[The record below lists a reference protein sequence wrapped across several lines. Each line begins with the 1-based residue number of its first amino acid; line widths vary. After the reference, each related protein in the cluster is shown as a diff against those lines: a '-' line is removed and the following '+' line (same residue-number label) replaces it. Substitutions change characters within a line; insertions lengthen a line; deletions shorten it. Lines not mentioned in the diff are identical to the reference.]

1 MIVLQLKLSKFY
13 KFFQNRVKL
22 TFEDVL
28 RKVLLT
34 GQALEFENNYLREE
48 EALKHSHQ
56 QEMQN
61 LTKELKNM
69 TFQQEE
75 LEKTA
80 KNMKIAEDKYKSQI
94 NELSEKKNDMMKTRK
109 KNKKAKESEIVERIE
124 ELKEENEE
132 IKEKIALI
140 ENNVSNFIS
149 EMGGLLEHSEE
160 IEKTNEKRKVSI
172 KKTGKVG
179 KKGRAPLFTIDIGKN

>member
-80 KNMKIAEDKYKSQI
+80 KNMKTSY
-94 NELSEKKNDMMKTRK
+94 L
-109 KNKKAKESEIVERIE
+109 KAC
-124 ELKEENEE
+124 
-132 IKEKIALI
+132 
-140 ENNVSNFIS
+140 
-149 EMGGLLEHSEE
+149 
-160 IEKTNEKRKVSI
+160 
-172 KKTGKVG
+172 
-179 KKGRAPLFTIDIGKN
+179 